1 MMMEKYLWRGNTR
14 EDKSL
19 NETGFTIRDEV
30 SDPEKGREGEPLI
43 LGMLQRVKNLER
55 GETIKKRIPKTGL

>member
-30 SDPEKGREGEPLI
+30 SDPEKGREEEPLI
-43 LGMLQRVKNLER
+43 LGML
-55 GETIKKRIPKTGL
+55 